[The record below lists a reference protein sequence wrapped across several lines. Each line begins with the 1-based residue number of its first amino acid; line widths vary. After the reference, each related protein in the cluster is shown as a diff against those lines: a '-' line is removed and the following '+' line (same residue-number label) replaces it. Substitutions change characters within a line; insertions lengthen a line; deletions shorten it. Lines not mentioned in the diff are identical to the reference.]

1 MKILLP
7 LDSSEYAQKN
17 VDYVKNLAKKLD
29 AEVIL
34 LKIVVVPAEVL
45 SVTDESVLR
54 KESEDFLATK
64 KKQLEEEGINVSTKV
79 GIATIAPG
87 VSIAQAAIDLKA
99 DLIALGAKGKSLK
112 RNLLIGSVADSVL
125 RNATCSVLIIK

>member
-17 VDYVKNLAKKLD
+17 VDYVKNMAKKLD

-34 LKIVVVPAEVL
+34 LNIVVTHGEAAGVKNEPVL
-45 SVTDESVLR
+45 Q

-79 GIATIAPG
+79 SFSPASPGYSIVRIA
-87 VSIAQAAIDLKA
+87 DELKV
-99 DLIALGAKGKSLK
+99 DMIALGAKGKSLK
-112 RNLLIGSVADSVL
+112 RNLLIGSVADTVVRS
-125 RNATCSVLIIK
+125 ATCSVLVIK

>member
-17 VDYVKNLAKKLD
+17 VDYVKNMAKKLD

-34 LKIVVVPAEVL
+34 LNIVVTHGEAAGVKNEPVL
-45 SVTDESVLR
+45 Q

-112 RNLLIGSVADSVL
+112 RNLLIGSVADTVVRS
-125 RNATCSVLIIK
+125 ATCSVLVIK